1 MQEEEEIS
9 VKIALLVSLVAALK
23 WIRALER
30 PAL

>member
-9 VKIALLVSLVAALK
+9 VKIAPLVFLVAALK

-30 PAL
+30 PA